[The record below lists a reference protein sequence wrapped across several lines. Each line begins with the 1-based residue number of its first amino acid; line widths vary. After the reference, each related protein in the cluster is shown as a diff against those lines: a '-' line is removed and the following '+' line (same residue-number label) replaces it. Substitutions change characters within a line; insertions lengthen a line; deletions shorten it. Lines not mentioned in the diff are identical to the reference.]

1 MSIAKSA
8 LSLSKTNYNS
18 HPKNKT
24 TVPKFLKKEEIQ
36 MLTHILT
43 KKKNNCHYHF
53 STLASSL
60 LNPLKAVKTFMNVQV

>member
-43 KKKNNCHYHF
+43 KKKKNVIIILAHSPLHF
-53 STLASSL
+53 
-60 LNPLKAVKTFMNVQV
+60 